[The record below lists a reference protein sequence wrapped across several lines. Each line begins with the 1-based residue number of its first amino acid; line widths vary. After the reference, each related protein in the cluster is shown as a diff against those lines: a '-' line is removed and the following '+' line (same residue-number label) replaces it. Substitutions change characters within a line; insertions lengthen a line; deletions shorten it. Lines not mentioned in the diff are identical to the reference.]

1 MKRELMA
8 GLIAVLVIAS
18 VMMFSGCV
26 EKEKAIEQEGKMSV
40 ADIKAEVLANAE
52 EIDTYK
58 FDMAVTMR
66 MLLSNETNST
76 EMTTISNG
84 CGVLDVVDKKMKLN
98 MNTSMETNETTEL
111 PGPME
116 MEMYLINNTMYTKM
130 DLGIPELPAQ
140 WTKME
145 MPEGYE
151 ESWASQNQLE
161 QQMELLNISEVE
173 LLADEELDGV
183 DCYVLEIVP
192 DMEKFWNS
200 TLAVVMSRST
210 QGLAPG
216 IDLRKILKSMSTK
229 EWISKDTMYPKK
241 TQMSVRLVVS
251 SEDLAI
257 PAMDEKF
264 TMTADE
270 EVEMLFYDYNQPVS
284 IELPE
289 AAEAAAEPPLMQM
302 LNQSAF
308 NQTALNQTAIT
319 TE

>member
-26 EKEKAIEQEGKMSV
+26 EEEKKMSV
-40 ADIKAEVLANAE
+40 ADIKADVLANAE
-52 EIDTYK
+52 ETDTYK
-58 FDMAVTMR
+58 FDMDVTMK
-66 MLLSNETNST
+66 MLLSNETNDT

-84 CGVLDVVDKKMKLN
+84 RGVLDVADKRMKLY
-98 MNTSMETNETTEL
+98 MNTSMETNETTEV
-111 PGPME
+111 PEPMEME
-116 MEMYLINNTMYTKM
+116 MEMYLINTTMYTKM
-130 DLGIPELPAQ
+130 DLGIPGLPPQ

-151 ESWASQNQLE
+151 ELWASQNQLE
-161 QQMELLNISEVE
+161 QQMELLDISEVE
-173 LLADEELDGV
+173 LLADEELNGV
-183 DCYVLEIVP
+183 DCYVLKIVP

-200 TLAVVMSRST
+200 TIAAVMDRST

-216 IDLRKILKSMSTK
+216 IDLQKILKSMSTK
-229 EWISKDTMYPKK
+229 EWIAKDTMYPMK
-241 TQMSVRLVVS
+241 TQMAVRLVVS

-257 PAMDEKF
+257 PDTVERF

-270 EVEMLFYDYNQPVS
+270 KVEMLFYDYNQPVS

-302 LNQSAF
+302 LNQSDF
-308 NQTALNQTAIT
+308 NQTALNQTATT

>member
-1 MKRELMA
+1 MKMELIA

-26 EKEKAIEQEGKMSV
+26 EEEKKMSV
-40 ADIKAEVLANAE
+40 ADIKADVLANAE
-52 EIDTYK
+52 ETDTYK
-58 FDMAVTMR
+58 FDMAVTMK

-76 EMTTISNG
+76 EMTTLSNG
-84 CGVLDVVDKKMKLN
+84 RGVLDVADKKMKLN
-98 MNTSMETNETTEL
+98 MNTSMESSETTEV

-116 MEMYLINNTMYTKM
+116 MEVYLINNTMYTKM
-130 DLGIPELPAQ
+130 DLGIPELPPQ

-145 MPEGYE
+145 MPE

-161 QQMELLNISEVE
+161 QQMELLDISEVE
-173 LLADEELDGV
+173 LLADEELNGV
-183 DCYVLEIVP
+183 DCYVLKIVP

-200 TLAVVMSRST
+200 TMAAIMARST

-216 IDLRKILKSMSTK
+216 MDLQKILKSMSTT
-229 EWISKDTMYPKK
+229 EWIAKDTMYPMK
-241 TQMSVRLVVS
+241 TQMAVRLVVS

-257 PAMDEKF
+257 PDMDEKF

-270 EVEMLFYDYNQPVS
+270 RVEMLFYDYNQPVL

-289 AAEAAAEPPLMQM
+289 AAEAAAGLPVMPM

-308 NQTALNQTAIT
+308 NQTAIT

>member
-8 GLIAVLVIAS
+8 GLIAVLVIAA

-26 EKEKAIEQEGKMSV
+26 EEEEKMSV

-52 EIDTYK
+52 ETDTYK
-58 FDMAVTMR
+58 FDMAVTMK
-66 MLLSNETNST
+66 MLLSNETNDT

-84 CGVLDVVDKKMKLN
+84 RGVLDVVDKKMKLY
-98 MNTSMETNETTEL
+98 MNTSMETNETTEV

-116 MEMYLINNTMYTKM
+116 MEMYLINTTMYMKM
-130 DLGIPELPAQ
+130 DLGIPGLPPQ

-145 MPEGYE
+145 MPD
-151 ESWASQNQLE
+151 ESWTSQNQLE
-161 QQMELLNISEVE
+161 QQMELLEISEVE
-173 LLADEELDGV
+173 LLADEELNGV
-183 DCYVLEIVP
+183 DCYVLKIVP

-200 TLAVVMSRST
+200 TMAAVMGRST

-229 EWISKDTMYPKK
+229 EWISKATMYPKK
-241 TQMSVRLVVS
+241 TQMAVRLVVR

-257 PAMDEKF
+257 PDTVERF
-264 TMTADE
+264 TMTANE

-289 AAEAAAEPPLMQM
+289 AAEAAAEPPVMQM
-302 LNQSAF
+302 LNQSDF
-308 NQTALNQTAIT
+308 NQTTLNQTAKT

>member
-26 EKEKAIEQEGKMSV
+26 EEEKKMSV

-52 EIDTYK
+52 ETDTYK
-58 FDMAVTMR
+58 FDMDVTMK
-66 MLLSNETNST
+66 MLLSNETNDT

-84 CGVLDVVDKKMKLN
+84 RGVLDVADKKMKLY
-98 MNTSMETNETTEL
+98 MNTSMETNETTEV
-111 PGPME
+111 PEPME
-116 MEMYLINNTMYTKM
+116 MEMYLINTTMYTKM
-130 DLGIPELPAQ
+130 DLGIPGLPPQ

-151 ESWASQNQLE
+151 ELWASQNQLE
-161 QQMELLNISEVE
+161 QQMELLDISEVE
-173 LLADEELDGV
+173 LLADEELNGV
-183 DCYVLEIVP
+183 DCYVLKIVP

-200 TLAVVMSRST
+200 TIAAVMDRST

-216 IDLRKILKSMSTK
+216 IDLQKILKSMSTK
-229 EWISKDTMYPKK
+229 EWIAKDTMYPMK
-241 TQMSVRLVVS
+241 TQMAVRLVVS

-257 PAMDEKF
+257 PDTVERF

-270 EVEMLFYDYNQPVS
+270 KVEMLFYDYNQPVS

-302 LNQSAF
+302 LNQSDF
-308 NQTALNQTAIT
+308 NQTALNQTATT

>member
-26 EKEKAIEQEGKMSV
+26 EEEGKMSV

-58 FDMAVTMR
+58 FDMDVTMK

-76 EMTTISNG
+76 EMTTLSNG
-84 CGVLDVVDKKMKLN
+84 RGVLDVVDKKMKLY
-98 MNTSMETNETTEL
+98 MNTSMETNETTEV

-116 MEMYLINNTMYTKM
+116 MEVYLINNTMYTKM
-130 DLGIPELPAQ
+130 DLGIPGLPPQ

-145 MPEGYE
+145 MPD
-151 ESWASQNQLE
+151 ESWPSQNQLE
-161 QQMELLNISEVE
+161 QQMELLEISEVK
-173 LLADEELDGV
+173 LLADEELNGV

-192 DMEKFWNS
+192 DMGKFWNS
-200 TLAVVMSRST
+200 TFAAVMGRST

-216 IDLRKILKSMSTK
+216 MDLQRILKSMSTK
-229 EWISKDTMYPKK
+229 EWISKATMYPKK
-241 TQMSVRLVVS
+241 TQMAVRLVVS
-251 SEDLAI
+251 SDDLPI
-257 PAMDEKF
+257 PDTVEGF

-270 EVEMLFYDYNQPVS
+270 KVELLFYDYNQPVS

-289 AAEAAAEPPLMQM
+289 AAEAAAGLPLMSI

-308 NQTALNQTAIT
+308 NQTALNQTATT